1 MNIWHQFVGYF
12 ATGLSK
18 IADFYSFAGGHR
30 WALAIITIT
39 IIVRTLLLPIAVR
52 QIKSMREQQR
62 LQPEVAR
69 LRQKYRSDR
78 QKMTQE
84 MMALYQREGVNPY
97 AACLPMIAQMPV
109 FIGMYQALRNLTTVT
124 KAMAK
129 QVNPSGKLGTVA
141 VLNAAQARGLVPE
154 MPFIGLGD
162 LAHPANT
169 SVAGWLLI
177 AWMTI
182 AQLLSTRQLNPGQ
195 TDQQRRLQMLMPLVF
210 VLLFLRFPAA
220 LVLYWATQSTYQL
233 VQQMVM
239 TRDMR
244 VGQPWWR
251 PLWPFGDSS
260 KPGKKKPVKEK
271 PKIPQRVPDV
281 PEQASSVTPALT
293 GTSTPD
299 FARERRD
306 IAEKRAR
313 RRRKKKKRRR

>member
-1 MNIWHQFVGYF
+1 MSNIWEQFVGYF
-12 ATGLSK
+12 KDGLTA
-18 IADFYSFAGGHR
+18 IADVYSFLGDYR
-30 WALAIITIT
+30 WAAAIITLT
-39 IIVRTLLLPIAVR
+39 LIVRSLLLPLAIK
-52 QIKSMREQQR
+52 QIRSMREQQR

-69 LRQKYRSDR
+69 LRQKHKTDR

-109 FIGMYQALRNLTTVT
+109 FIAMYYAIREL
-124 KAMAK
+124 K
-129 QVNPSGKLGTVA
+129 PPGG
-141 VLNAAQARGLVPE
+141 
-154 MPFIGLGD
+154 MPFLLVD
-162 LAHPANT
+162 LTDKAN
-169 SVAGWLLI
+169 SAVGGWMLI
-177 AWMTI
+177 ALMTA

-195 TDQQRRLQMLMPLVF
+195 TDQQRRLQMLMPLMF
-210 VLLFLRFPAA
+210 IFLFMGFPAA

-233 VQQMVM
+233 VQQIIM

-244 VGQPWWR
+244 QGQPWWR

-260 KPGKKKPVKEK
+260 SSAAKSTKKKPLKEREK
-271 PKIPQRVPDV
+271 VPQRVPDV
-281 PEQASSVTPALT
+281 PESATSATPALA
-293 GTSTPD
+293 GGSTPD